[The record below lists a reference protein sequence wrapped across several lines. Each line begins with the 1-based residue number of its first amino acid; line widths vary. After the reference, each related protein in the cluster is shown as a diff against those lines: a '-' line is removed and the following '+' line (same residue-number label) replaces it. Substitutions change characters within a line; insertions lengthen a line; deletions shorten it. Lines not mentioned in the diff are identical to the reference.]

1 MDVNYGPTLIL
12 RVYKNLVNLRFVSL
26 LLLIIYQGNIE
37 NILIII
43 NLYNS
48 NLCIYLSILSINFK
62 RTLQNVFKKLN
73 YFKDFIISIPE
84 IINQIFYNFTYFY
97 LENINLL

>member
-1 MDVNYGPTLIL
+1 MYIT
-12 RVYKNLVNLRFVSL
+12 
-26 LLLIIYQGNIE
+26 
-37 NILIII
+37 
-43 NLYNS
+43 
-48 NLCIYLSILSINFK
+48 IYLSILSINFK

-97 LENINLL
+97 LEINLL